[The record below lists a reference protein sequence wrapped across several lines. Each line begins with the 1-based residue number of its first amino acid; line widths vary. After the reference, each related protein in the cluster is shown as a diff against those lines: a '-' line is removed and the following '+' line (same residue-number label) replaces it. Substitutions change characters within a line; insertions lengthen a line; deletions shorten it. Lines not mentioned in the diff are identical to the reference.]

1 MNRGIQLIAQ
11 RYCIDC
17 KTTYH
22 ELSKIVQV
30 RSTLVCCLHF
40 FVYIVVVVMKSYG
53 FGMSYTEIFVKSE
66 AASQR
71 LQSVTFCLWC
81 GFCPQGVLASRRE
94 LVKYD
99 QRKMEM
105 GAPPLVPSEPSTP
118 LLTTPTSSQ
127 AKVYDTHLVECP
139 ICVHAI

>member
-1 MNRGIQLIAQ
+1 MRVELYNLGM
-11 RYCIDC
+11 RY
-17 KTTYH
+17 
-22 ELSKIVQV
+22 
-30 RSTLVCCLHF
+30 
-40 FVYIVVVVMKSYG
+40 M
-53 FGMSYTEIFVKSE
+53 YTETFVKSE
-66 AASQR
+66 AANQR

-81 GFCPQGVLASRRE
+81 GFCSQGVLASRRE

-127 AKVYDTHLVECP
+127 AKVYDTHIVECSYAYMQFRP
-139 ICVHAI
+139 LL